1 MSKESIKNVSF
12 IIVGAGKSK
21 RFKYHIKKIFYK
33 INGKVPVFIFTIKNV
48 LKTVK
53 DSQVIFVYAKEDKK
67 KIVKYLKDFKLYEK
81 VLLQKG
87 GEERAESV
95 FNGISVAKYDTIFIH
110 DCARPFLSHQLLIS
124 LYKHF
129 TTKYL
134 PVVPYINP
142 VETVRMK
149 NKKRVERIERSK
161 VMLIQT
167 PQVFSKSQYY
177 EILKKSISK
186 KIFLTD
192 DAEYFLKEGKKVLF
206 VEGDKRNIK
215 ITHRDDVEL
224 VESIK
229 KRWKDDENRNR
240 N

>member
-1 MSKESIKNVSF
+1 MSRESIKNVSF

-21 RFKYHIKKIFYK
+21 RFKYHTKKIFYK
-33 INGKVPVFIFTIKNV
+33 INGKIPVFIFTIKNV
-48 LKTVK
+48 LKNIK
-53 DSQVIFVYAKEDKK
+53 DSQVIFVYAKEDRK
-67 KIVKYLKDFKLYEK
+67 KIVNYLKDFKLYEK
-81 VLLQKG
+81 VFLQEG
-87 GEERAESV
+87 GDERAESV
-95 FNGISVAKYDTIFIH
+95 FNGITKAKYDTIFIH
-110 DCARPFLSHQLLIS
+110 DCARPFLSSQLLLS

-129 TTKYL
+129 IRKYL

-142 VETVRMK
+142 VETVRIK
-149 NKKRVERIERSK
+149 NKNRIESIERKK

-167 PQVFSKSQYY
+167 PQVFRKSQYY

-206 VEGDKRNIK
+206 VQGDKKNIK
-215 ITHRDDVEL
+215 ITHRDDIEL
-224 VESIK
+224 VETIK
-229 KRWKDDENRNR
+229 KRWKDDENWNR